1 LIVAVTRE
9 REEVWSGV
17 MRGARREREEGGV
30 EIVLISSEEGSSHS
44 PVTRGRVVGGLIN
57 IEWRRRG

>member
-30 EIVLISSEEGSSHS
+30 EIVLISSEEGSSS
-44 PVTRGRVVGGLIN
+44 NKGKGCWGLN
-57 IEWRRRG
+57 